1 MTDSTLAPTAV
12 VSESYLVRLFAG
24 IGVRQVQLVCGLIL
38 FAYVTSHFIN
48 HAFGNI
54 SVQAMDDV
62 LALQIAFWRSWPI
75 TIVLYGALLVHMA
88 LGFWA
93 LYRRREFRWKISEP
107 LQLVLGLSIP
117 LLLIFHIVGVRV
129 SASLFGHEK
138 LYPQTLYAYWVYWPR
153 LAALH
158 YAALIVCWV
167 HGCIGIFFWLRLKPW
182 FQAASPYLLALA
194 VLVPALATL
203 GLYHGGHD
211 VMQDSTTAEWRAQ
224 HRTVAKTGTQ
234 ADQDVIDRIVFSFI
248 WAYVSLI
255 ALTLAARVVRVIVE
269 GRGSTIKFAYGGGQ
283 TLRVPKGLSVLE
295 ASLRNDIPHSSVCG
309 GRARCST
316 CRIRVVSDCSRL
328 PAPSKREAFVLERVG
343 SSADPA
349 IRLACQLCPET
360 DIAFVPLFPATLKTS
375 LLNTGQQTRV
385 GQERYLVNMFV
396 DMRGSTKLAE
406 TRLPFDTVFI
416 VNRFVGAVS
425 QGVISCG
432 GLPNQFVGDG
442 ILALFG
448 LEADPRIACRQAIKA
463 AAMIAINVDE
473 LNQFLAHDL
482 REPIRFGI
490 GIHCGEVIVGDIGYR
505 DHISFTALGDPVN
518 VGARLQD
525 MTKGLSCEV
534 VMSEELFR
542 GAGLPESALPQ
553 EKVSIR
559 GRSETMLVRKAV
571 SARALL
577 DLIDDVVTVAA

>member
-1 MTDSTLAPTAV
+1 MTTLDTTPAG
-12 VSESYLVRLFAG
+12 RFWDG
-24 IGVRQVQLVCGLIL
+24 IGIRQVQLVCGLIL

-88 LGFWA
+88 LGFWS

-107 LQLVLGLSIP
+107 LQLLLGLSIP
-117 LLLIFHIVGVRV
+117 LLLIFHVTGVRIA
-129 SASLFGHEK
+129 ASVFGHEK

-158 YAALIVCWV
+158 YAALIVCWA
-167 HGCIGIFFWLRLKPW
+167 HGCIGVYFWLRLKPF
-182 FQAASPYLLALA
+182 FQTASPYLLAFA
-194 VLVPALATL
+194 VLVPALATI
-203 GLYHGGHD
+203 GLYHGAHD
-211 VMQDSTTAEWRAQ
+211 VMEASTSAEWLAQ
-224 HRTVAKTGTQ
+224 YRTVAKTGTR
-234 ADQDVIDRIVFSFI
+234 ADQDVLDRIVFSFI
-248 WAYVSLI
+248 WGYLALI
-255 ALTLAARVVRVIVE
+255 ALTLVARVIRVLSE
-269 GRGSTIKFAYGGGQ
+269 RRGSTIKFVYGGGK

-343 SSADPA
+343 SSSDPA

-360 DIAFVPLFPATLKTS
+360 DISFVPLFPATLKTS

-432 GLPNQFVGDG
+432 GMPNQFVGDG

-448 LEADPRIACRQAIKA
+448 LATDPRVACRQAIKA

-490 GIHCGEVIVGDIGYR
+490 GIHCGEVIVGDVGYR

-525 MTKGLSCEV
+525 MTKALSCEV
-534 VMSEELFR
+534 VLSEELFKT
-542 GAGLPESALPQ
+542 AGLPESALPQ
-553 EKVSIR
+553 EQVSIR
-559 GRSETMLVRKAV
+559 GRNETMLVRKAV

-577 DLIDDVVTVAA
+577 DLIDDVTVIAA